1 MAATSKPHGASTP
14 GRERATRRRRLAP
27 VAPRP
32 RARAGGRSDR
42 LADVGVA
49 EGTLEQV
56 PRVPAGGEREP
67 AHLPAVRA
75 QEGEHGGRLDLA
87 VEAEEVRRG
96 APLHEQLTEP
106 SLGSRH
112 EPVALAPVEPDRHVA
127 RRSRDRVLRVLP
139 LGCRRHP
146 NLRRSAHSLVD
157 WLDTRPTVPQTTGP
171 EAPTNRPARRR
182 RRHKPTTRQPVNAG
196 PGAPPWPTARWQR
209 TGAERARLATL
220 RAMIG

>member
-14 GRERATRRRRLAP
+14 WRERATRRRRPAP

-49 EGTLEQV
+49 EGSLEQV
-56 PRVPAGGEREP
+56 PRVAAGAKREP
-67 AHLPAVRA
+67 AHLPAIRA
-75 QEGEHGGRLDLA
+75 QEGEHGGRLELA

-139 LGCRRHP
+139 LGCRSHP

-157 WLDTRPTVPQTTGP
+157 WLVTPSNS
-171 EAPTNRPARRR
+171 ATNDRARSAAEPARPSGRR
-182 RRHKPTTRQPVNAG
+182 PRRSPAKLG
-196 PGAPPWPTARWQR
+196 LARAH
-209 TGAERARLATL
+209 TEEAADA
-220 RAMIG
+220 